1 MAMVWRA
8 VNVAGIRVMK
18 QMREEGPMIDLI
30 YIGITVAARV

>member
-18 QMREEGPMIDLI
+18 QMREEALMIDLI